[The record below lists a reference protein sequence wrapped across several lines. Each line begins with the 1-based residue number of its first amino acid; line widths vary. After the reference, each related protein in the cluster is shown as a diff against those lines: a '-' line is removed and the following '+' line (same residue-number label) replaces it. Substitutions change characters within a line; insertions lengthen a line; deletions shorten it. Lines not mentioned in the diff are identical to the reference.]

1 MKNSKIEIRIDED
14 IKNKLQAMLAPKGV
28 TISAFLREYILR
40 YIKEENSNG

>member
-14 IKNKLQAMLAPKGV
+14 TKNKLQAILTSKGITV
-28 TISAFLREYILR
+28 STFLREYILQ